1 MILNILSD
9 VFSGILTFDLFHR
22 FWPLVTTVKCDIWW
36 NHQYFLGKGNLQIMG
51 LNFTTTS
58 GVCHSWTKNTFVN
71 GVFSSIPSTFLGN
84 SQCQTLFAA
93 GRNVAEYQVKKEK
106 MYLRNCGRKIS
117 PSTKI
122 NPSAGSKSLN
132 LGWSFFSPNFVI
144 LRYAVH
150 KTEMGDLV
158 MMFIDRVAAW
168 LENNAKDTT
177 DLRVEQNKH
186 PLQNLN
192 HTSHLWKEYEKIN
205 KF

>member
-1 MILNILSD
+1 
-9 VFSGILTFDLFHR
+9 
-22 FWPLVTTVKCDIWW
+22 
-36 NHQYFLGKGNLQIMG
+36 MG

-84 SQCQTLFAA
+84 SQCQTLFVAE
-93 GRNVAEYQVKKEK
+93 RYVAEYQVKKEK

-132 LGWSFFSPNFVI
+132 LGWSFFSPNLVI

-150 KTEMGDLV
+150 KTEMGDFV
-158 MMFIDRVAAW
+158 VMFIDRVAVW
-168 LENNAKDTT
+168 LENIAKDTT
-177 DLRVEQNKH
+177 DPRVEFCLPKFLQKSWSNLIFRISTKH
-186 PLQNLN
+186 QLQNLN
-192 HTSHLWKEYEKIN
+192 QKSVSPL
-205 KF
+205 